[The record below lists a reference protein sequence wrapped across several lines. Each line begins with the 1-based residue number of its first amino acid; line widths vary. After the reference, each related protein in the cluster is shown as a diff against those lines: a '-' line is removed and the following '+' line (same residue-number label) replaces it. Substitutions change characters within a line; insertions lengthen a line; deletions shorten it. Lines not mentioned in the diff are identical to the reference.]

1 MSEERDWAELLKAMA
16 HPIRLRILERLLE
29 DEACVKDIWSCLDL
43 PQAVVSQH
51 LSVLRSRRIVGCQ
64 REGNMVR
71 YFVEDPR
78 VKEILRILKGAEDG

>member
-1 MSEERDWAELLKAMA
+1 MDAERHWTELLKAMA
-16 HPIRLRILERLLE
+16 HPIRLRILQRLME

-51 LSVLRSRRIVGCQ
+51 LSVLRSRGIVGCQ

-71 YFVEDPR
+71 YFIQDPR
-78 VKEILRILKGAEDG
+78 VREILEVLKGKGDG